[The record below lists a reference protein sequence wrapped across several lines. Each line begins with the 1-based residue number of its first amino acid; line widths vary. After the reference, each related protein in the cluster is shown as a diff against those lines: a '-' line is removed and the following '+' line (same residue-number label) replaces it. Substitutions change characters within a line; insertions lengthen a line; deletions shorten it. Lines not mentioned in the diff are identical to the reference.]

1 MEREASELAV
11 HPLDPVLESLEQIC
25 DMAVGALDASRVIVW
40 RHVPSS
46 RLVFPIAGAVARD
59 PSYSISSLAWRWS
72 QKSVE
77 DIPPFEQSLQ
87 TRGAVVATEAD
98 LNNEFPAFARE
109 LVADS
114 VWCEPVFVGQA
125 VAILT
130 IEPAPRRLMAQ
141 TVTRIATSVGAL
153 LTWQGA
159 ERGRT
164 QAELLLALIEAA
176 SEHTG
181 TPGQLLAMVCEQLA
195 SQIDVTRASVFLS
208 MDGQLVPR
216 MSSYADGHPD
226 AEAWDLFRSATEPL
240 AIADAAFAS
249 QRPVT
254 AVDGLDPR
262 LSRWWL
268 ERFGMQ
274 AAIAVPLGHPRNP
287 IGVLVLDSPV
297 PRVFRQDDVR
307 LVAAAGTLLGDII
320 QRVQEAEERESRL
333 SAAGSLRELLKLG
346 LESPDTGHM
355 ANRLATVAR
364 RAMNT
369 ETAVV
374 CLPDENGGLLEA
386 ARATLTESA
395 AAAITP
401 TPLPSPE
408 QIGAPIAVTDV
419 TRGRDEHAQLIAQ
432 LGLASGIVIPLAGQG
447 GGRGILVCGDTTPRK
462 RSRRRLELAGQI
474 GLEAGL
480 VLEATQLRE
489 IDRARQLELQA
500 QAAEATRSAEVKS
513 AFLANMS
520 HEIRTPMNGVLGM
533 NELLLDTEMT
543 AEQRE
548 YAEQVARS
556 GEHMMTIIDE
566 ILDISKIE
574 AGQLELDVTDFDFH
588 ATIREACAI
597 AGLLAESKGIQF
609 DVQIAD
615 DVPQYGCA
623 DRRRLRQI
631 LLNLVSNAVKF
642 TADGHVAVHATTRTT
657 PGSDPLIR
665 VEVSD
670 TGIGIDP
677 AALDRLFEPFTQA
690 DASTTRSFGGTGL
703 GLAIARELIEM
714 MGGTIGAK
722 PSDTGRGST
731 FWFELAL
738 GTPAEPG
745 DRAHQPDTSSTTF
758 EPLWLNPPLVLVAED
773 NPVNQIVAVAALK
786 RCGCR
791 VEVVSDGRHALD
803 AVALDTYD
811 AILMDCQMPDM
822 DGYEATAQLRSR
834 ENGGR
839 HIPVIAMTAHA
850 MDGDRQKCLDAGMD
864 DYISKPLRRDQ
875 LVEVLRTWIAPDAE
889 LAVAGAATNGQ
900 HSVTAGAA
908 KNAARN
914 ATAKSA

>member
-1 MEREASELAV
+1 
-11 HPLDPVLESLEQIC
+11 
-25 DMAVGALDASRVIVW
+25 MAVGALGASRVTVW

-59 PSYSISSLAWRWS
+59 PSYSVASLAWRWS

-77 DIPPFEQSLQ
+77 DIDPFEQAIQERRS
-87 TRGAVVATEAD
+87 VVATKDD
-98 LNNEFPAFARE
+98 LQRDYPAFARE
-109 LVADS
+109 LVAGS
-114 VWCEPVFVGQA
+114 VWCEPVFVGQP
-125 VAILT
+125 VAILM
-130 IEPAPRRLMAQ
+130 IEPAPLRLSAQ

-176 SEHTG
+176 GEHTG
-181 TPGQLLAMVCEQLA
+181 TPGQLLAMVCKQLA
-195 SQIDVTRASVFLS
+195 SQIGVTRASVFLS

-216 MSSYADGHPD
+216 MSSYADGHADP
-226 AEAWDLFRSATEPL
+226 AAWELFRNATEPF
-240 AIADAAFAS
+240 AIADASFAS
-249 QRPVT
+249 QRPLT

-262 LSRWWL
+262 LSKWWCDN
-268 ERFGMQ
+268 FAMQ

-287 IGVLVLDSPV
+287 IGVLVLDSPA

-320 QRVQEAEERESRL
+320 QRVHEGEERESRL
-333 SAAGSLRELLKLG
+333 SAAESLRELLKLG
-346 LESPDTGHM
+346 LESPDTAHM
-355 ANRLATVAR
+355 ASRLATVAR
-364 RAMNT
+364 QAMST
-369 ETAVV
+369 TTAVV
-374 CLPDENGGLLEA
+374 CLPDESGGLREA
-386 ARATLTESA
+386 ARATATDA
-395 AAAITP
+395 DGPAP
-401 TPLPSPE
+401 TSKLLSCPE
-408 QIGAPIAVTDV
+408 QITAPIAVTDAAAS
-419 TRGRDEHAQLIAQ
+419 GDEYEQLLVQ

-447 GGRGILVCGDTTPRK
+447 GGRGVLICGDATPRK

-489 IDRARQLELQA
+489 IDRARQIELQI

-533 NELLLDTEMT
+533 NELLLETEMT
-543 AEQRE
+543 TEQRE

-574 AGQLELDVTDFDFH
+574 AGQLELDITDFDFH

-597 AGLLAESKGIQF
+597 AGLLAESKGIKF
-609 DVQIAD
+609 DVQIAG
-615 DVPQYGCA
+615 DVPQFGSA

-642 TADGHVAVHATTRTT
+642 TADGHVAVNATSATKNGDDRAV
-657 PGSDPLIR
+657 R

-677 AALDRLFEPFTQA
+677 AALERLFEPFTQA

-714 MGGTIGAK
+714 MGGRIGAK
-722 PSDTGRGST
+722 ASATGRGST
-731 FWFELAL
+731 FWFELTL
-738 GTPAEPG
+738 GTPAVTG
-745 DRAHQPDTSSTTF
+745 DSAGRTDGTSSPAA
-758 EPLWLNPPLVLVAED
+758 PLWATSPLVLVAED

-791 VEVVSDGRHALD
+791 VEVVSDGRQALNALANRAYA
-803 AVALDTYD
+803 AV
-811 AILMDCQMPDM
+811 LMDCQMPDM
-822 DGYEATAQLRSR
+822 DGYETTKHLRLR
-834 ENGGR
+834 ENGER
-839 HIPVIAMTAHA
+839 HVPVIAMTAHA
-850 MDGDRQKCLDAGMD
+850 MDGDREKCLAAGMD

-875 LVEVLRTWIAPDAE
+875 LTEVLRIWIAPEHTEIAVPAE
-889 LAVAGAATNGQ
+889 PRFPLAPRERQKAKPAA
-900 HSVTAGAA
+900 
-908 KNAARN
+908 
-914 ATAKSA
+914 

>member
-1 MEREASELAV
+1 MEPEASELAV
-11 HPLDPVLESLEQIC
+11 HPLDPGLEGLEQIC
-25 DMAVGALDASRVIVW
+25 EMSVGALGASRVIVW

-77 DIPPFEQSLQ
+77 DIPPFEQALQ
-87 TRGAVVATEAD
+87 ERRTVVATKAD
-98 LNNEFPAFARE
+98 LTRDFPAFARE

-114 VWCEPVFVGQA
+114 VWCEPVFVGQP
-125 VAILT
+125 VAILM
-130 IEPAPRRLMAQ
+130 IEPAPVRLSAR

-176 SEHTG
+176 GEHTG

-195 SQIDVTRASVFLS
+195 SQVGVTRASVFLS

-226 AEAWDLFRSATEPL
+226 PEAWDLFRNATEPL

-249 QRPVT
+249 QRPLT
-254 AVDGLDPR
+254 AVDSLDPR
-262 LSRWWL
+262 LSRWWF
-268 ERFGMQ
+268 EHFRMQ

-333 SAAGSLRELLKLG
+333 SAAGSLQELLKLG
-346 LESPDTGHM
+346 LESPDTAHM

-364 RAMNT
+364 HAMNT
-369 ETAVV
+369 EVAVV
-374 CLPDENGGLLEA
+374 CLPDADGGLREA
-386 ARATLTESA
+386 ARATSMQPSDPL
-395 AAAITP
+395 P
-401 TPLPSPE
+401 TPNLLSSPE
-408 QIGAPIAVTDV
+408 QIGVPIAVTDV
-419 TRGRDEHAQLIAQ
+419 TRGGGTHAQLISE
-432 LGLASGIVIPLAGQG
+432 LGLGSGIVIPLAGQG
-447 GGRGILVCGDTTPRK
+447 GGRGILVCGDRTPRK

-489 IDRARQLELQA
+489 IDRARQVELQI

-533 NELLLDTEMT
+533 NELLLETEMSD
-543 AEQRE
+543 EQRE

-597 AGLLAESKGIQF
+597 AGLLAESKGIKF
-609 DVQIAD
+609 DVQIAE

-642 TADGHVAVHATTRTT
+642 TADGHVAVHATSRTT
-657 PGSDPLIR
+657 RGSDPLIR

-677 AALDRLFEPFTQA
+677 DALDRLFEPFTQA

-714 MGGTIGAK
+714 MGGRIGAK
-722 PSDTGRGST
+722 PSATGRGST

-738 GTPAEPG
+738 GTPADPE
-745 DRAHQPDTSSTTF
+745 DRANQPDTASGIL

-803 AVALDTYD
+803 ALSMETYD
-811 AILMDCQMPDM
+811 AVLMDCQMPDM
-822 DGYEATAQLRSR
+822 DGYEATMALRLR
-834 ENGGR
+834 ENGSR
-839 HIPVIAMTAHA
+839 RTPVIAMTAHA
-850 MDGDRQKCLDAGMD
+850 MDGDREKCLAAGMD

-875 LVEVLRTWIAPDAE
+875 LADVLRNWIAPDADGAPGE
-889 LAVAGAATNGQ
+889 GSGAPAATKQ
-900 HSVTAGAA
+900 RT
-908 KNAARN
+908 
-914 ATAKSA
+914 ATARRVAD